1 MSYYVYAYLREDGTP
16 YYIGKGKGQR
26 FIQKHGFVK
35 VPNINRI
42 SILENNLS
50 EIGALALERRMIRWY
65 GRKDNGTGI
74 LRNRTDGG
82 EGTSGYMV
90 SNETKDKISKAKRG
104 QTSNRKGVV
113 LSEKQKK
120 KISASNKGKSRKGTA
135 KTENT
140 KREIQQKMKSLVDS
154 GKHNLV
160 GKVTCR
166 DKIGNVVMVPKD
178 VYFAQSGNVET
189 QDYVNINTKEAKK
202 RKEQHVGIT
211 KSIIWHTREP
221 IAFSSENL

>member
-1 MSYYVYAYLREDGTP
+1 MLYYVYAYLRDNGTP
-16 YYIGKGKGQR
+16 YYIGKGKNQR
-26 FIQKHGFVK
+26 YKQKHSSVK
-35 VPNINRI
+35 VPDNSRI
-42 SILENNLS
+42 VVLESNLS

-74 LRNRTDGG
+74 LRNLTDGG
-82 EGTSGYMV
+82 EGISGYTV
-90 SNETKDKISKAKRG
+90 SDATKNKISSAKRG

-113 LSEKQKK
+113 LSEEQKK
-120 KISASNKGKSRKGTA
+120 KISDSNKGKSRKGTA

-140 KREIQQKMKSLVDS
+140 KRDIQQKIKSLVDS

-166 DKIGNVVMVPKD
+166 DKMGNVVMVPKN

-189 QDYVNINTKEAKK
+189 RDYVNINTKEAKK

-221 IAFSSENL
+221 IAFNSENL